1 MYLFS
6 FGDNI
11 GGIPTNKGFIC
22 KVISLEDFINLVI
35 SIIIYYLF
43 F

>member
-22 KVISLEDFINLVI
+22 KVISFDDFINNLVI
-35 SIIIYYLF
+35 SIII
-43 F
+43 